1 MRPTIKFGIKEGTVI
16 RKRDQYDYP
25 SYTVKFDDG
34 TEETA
39 LLGSSMGSSSDYYKA
54 MNLIDQINN
63 S

>member
-1 MRPTIKFGIKEGTVI
+1 MRPTIKFSIKECTVI
-16 RKRDQYDYP
+16 RKRDYDYP

-39 LLGSSMGSSSDYYKA
+39 QLGSSMGSSSDYYKA